1 MSASRR
7 YCSGPRER
15 NYCKHREARSTEKF
29 LARSYCKKTQRDIIT
44 ISIDVS
50 WNKASINARRQFC
63 AFFPQCRF
71 DWSSNIYCM
80 ELLENLDYTVRR
92 CLEVENK
99 MTSVERVI
107 SYTNL
112 QSEPGYSVQKQ
123 PSEDWPVEG
132 GIEVKGLRLVYYNG
146 GPEVLK
152 VLNLSVAPAEKID
165 ITGRTGA
172 GLYTICGLVQGI
184 RYVSV

>member
-1 MSASRR
+1 
-7 YCSGPRER
+7 
-15 NYCKHREARSTEKF
+15 
-29 LARSYCKKTQRDIIT
+29 
-44 ISIDVS
+44 
-50 WNKASINARRQFC
+50 
-63 AFFPQCRF
+63 
-71 DWSSNIYCM
+71 
-80 ELLENLDYTVRR
+80 
-92 CLEVENK
+92 

-172 GLYTICGLVQGI
+172 GLYTICGLVQRI